1 MKRPHFLLLALP
13 LVSLTACGGGNQE
26 PDPSTATDTTAVAAG
41 AEVRLGVFDVPLRV
55 ELGDLATLGVDSPRT
70 RWNEEFGHIEVNAG
84 EHFGLIIT
92 EEEPDIA
99 RLKADLDRDMLR
111 KHTIIE
117 ETPEK
122 LVYRSQFPDE
132 DLVFVHFYQV
142 VRVIDRTFII
152 EDRAEGRFNEAD
164 IARMSGAV
172 SAVQPI

>member
-1 MKRPHFLLLALP
+1 MKRLHQLGSAFLIG
-13 LVSLTACGGGNQE
+13 SLYACGGGNNE
-26 PDPSTATDTTAVAAG
+26 AEPSTTADTTAVAPG
-41 AEVRLGVFDVPLRV
+41 IEVDLTAFDVPLRV
-55 ELGDLATLGVDSPRT
+55 ELGDLATLGIDSPQT

-111 KHTIIE
+111 KHTVIE

-142 VRVIDRTFII
+142 VRAGDRTFIV

-164 IARMSGAV
+164 IARMGSAV
-172 SAVQPI
+172 KAVQPI